1 MIKFENN
8 VFENKQYVSLFTKIN
23 DLDLHITDAFRIN
36 RLVKKLD
43 ELSTEYTGLRKTL
56 NDKYG
61 TLDGDIVKVEKD
73 NVEPYTKE
81 LGELLV
87 IEHELDIELLPLPK
101 GMEENISAVE
111 IDIVEKFFDLSS
123 LN

>member
-8 VFENKQYVSLFTKIN
+8 LFENKQYVSLFTKIN
-23 DLDLHITDAFRIN
+23 DLDLHITNAFRIN

>member
-8 VFENKQYVSLFTKIN
+8 LFENKQYVSLFTKIN

-43 ELSTEYTGLRKTL
+43 ELSSEYTGLRKTL

-61 TLDGDIVKVEKD
+61 TLDGDTVKVEKD

-81 LGELLV
+81 LGELLT
-87 IEHELDIELLPLPK
+87 IEHEIDMEILSLPK
-101 GMEENISAVE
+101 GMEENISATE

>member
-8 VFENKQYVSLFTKIN
+8 LFENKQYVSLFTKIN

-61 TLDGDIVKVEKD
+61 TLDGDTVKVEKD

>member
-8 VFENKQYVSLFTKIN
+8 VFENKQYVSLFKKIN

-43 ELSTEYTGLRKTL
+43 ELSAEYTGLRTTL

-61 TLDGDIVKVEKD
+61 TVDGNKVTIEKD

-87 IEHELDIELLPLPK
+87 IEHELDMELLSLPK
-101 GMEENISAVE
+101 GMEENISATE

>member
-8 VFENKQYVSLFTKIN
+8 LFENKQYVSLFTKIN

-43 ELSTEYTGLRKTL
+43 ELSAEYTGLRTTL

-61 TLDGDIVKVEKD
+61 TVDGDRVTIEKD

-81 LGELLV
+81 LGELLT
-87 IEHELDIELLPLPK
+87 IEHEIDMEILSLPK
-101 GMEENISAVE
+101 GMEENISATE

>member
-23 DLDLHITDAFRIN
+23 DLDLHITDAFSIN

-43 ELSTEYTGLRKTL
+43 ELSAEYTGLRTTL

-61 TLDGDIVKVEKD
+61 TVDGDRVTIEKD

-81 LGELLV
+81 LGELLT
-87 IEHELDIELLPLPK
+87 IEHEIDMEILSLPK
-101 GMEENISAVE
+101 GMEENISATE

>member
-8 VFENKQYVSLFTKIN
+8 VFEKKQYVSLFTKIN

>member
-8 VFENKQYVSLFTKIN
+8 VFENKQYVSLFKKIN

-43 ELSTEYTGLRKTL
+43 ELSAEYTGLRKTL

-61 TLDGDIVKVEKD
+61 TVDGNKVTIEKD

-87 IEHELDIELLPLPK
+87 IEHEIDMEILSLPK
-101 GMEENISAVE
+101 GMEENISATE

>member
-8 VFENKQYVSLFTKIN
+8 VFENKQYVSLFKKIN

-43 ELSTEYTGLRKTL
+43 ELSAEYTGLRTTL

-61 TLDGDIVKVEKD
+61 TVDGDRVTIEKD

-101 GMEENISAVE
+101 GMEENISATE

>member
-43 ELSTEYTGLRKTL
+43 ELSSEYTGLRKTL
-56 NDKYG
+56 NDKYV

-81 LGELLV
+81 LGELLT
-87 IEHELDIELLPLPK
+87 IEHELDMEILSLPK

>member
-43 ELSTEYTGLRKTL
+43 ELSAEYTGLRTTL

-61 TLDGDIVKVEKD
+61 TVDGDRVTIEKD

-101 GMEENISAVE
+101 GMEENISAIE

>member
-43 ELSTEYTGLRKTL
+43 ELSAEYTGLRTTL

-61 TLDGDIVKVEKD
+61 TVDGDRVTIEKD

-81 LGELLV
+81 LGELLT
-87 IEHELDIELLPLPK
+87 IEHEIDMEILSLPK
-101 GMEENISAVE
+101 GMEENISATE

>member
-43 ELSTEYTGLRKTL
+43 ELSAEYTGLRKTL

-61 TLDGDIVKVEKD
+61 TVDGNKVTIEKD

-87 IEHELDIELLPLPK
+87 IEHELDMELLSLPK
-101 GMEENISAVE
+101 GMEENISATE

>member
-1 MIKFENN
+1 MIKFENS

-43 ELSTEYTGLRKTL
+43 ELSAEYTGLRTTL

-61 TLDGDIVKVEKD
+61 TVDGNKVTIESD
-73 NVEPYTKE
+73 NVEEYTKE
-81 LGELLV
+81 LGELLT
-87 IEHELDIELLPLPK
+87 IEHEIDMEILSLPK
-101 GMEENISAVE
+101 GMEENISATE

>member
-8 VFENKQYVSLFTKIN
+8 VFENKQYVSLFKKIN

-43 ELSTEYTGLRKTL
+43 ELSAEYTGLRTTL

-61 TLDGDIVKVEKD
+61 TVDGDRVTIEKD

>member
-8 VFENKQYVSLFTKIN
+8 LFENKQYVSLFKKIN

-43 ELSTEYTGLRKTL
+43 ELSAEYTGLRKTL

-61 TLDGDIVKVEKD
+61 TVDGDRVTIEKD

-81 LGELLV
+81 LGELLT
-87 IEHELDIELLPLPK
+87 IEHELDMEILSLPK
-101 GMEENISAVE
+101 GMEENISATE

>member
-8 VFENKQYVSLFTKIN
+8 LFENKQYVSLFTKIN

-43 ELSTEYTGLRKTL
+43 ELSSEYTGLRKTL

-61 TLDGDIVKVEKD
+61 TLDGDTVKVEKD

>member
-1 MIKFENN
+1 MIKFENS

-43 ELSTEYTGLRKTL
+43 ELSAEYTGLRTTL

-61 TLDGDIVKVEKD
+61 TVDGDRVTIEKD

>member
-61 TLDGDIVKVEKD
+61 TVDGNKVTIEKD

-101 GMEENISAVE
+101 GMEENISATE

>member
-8 VFENKQYVSLFTKIN
+8 VFENKQYVSLFKKIN

-43 ELSTEYTGLRKTL
+43 ELSAEYTGLRTTL

-61 TLDGDIVKVEKD
+61 TVDGDRVTIEKD

-81 LGELLV
+81 LGELLT
-87 IEHELDIELLPLPK
+87 IEHELDMEILSLPK
-101 GMEENISAVE
+101 GMEENISATE

>member
-1 MIKFENN
+1 M
-8 VFENKQYVSLFTKIN
+8 SLFKKIN

-43 ELSTEYTGLRKTL
+43 ELSAEYTGLRTTL

-61 TLDGDIVKVEKD
+61 TVDGDRVTIEKD

-101 GMEENISAVE
+101 GMEGNISATE

>member
-61 TLDGDIVKVEKD
+61 TLDGDIVKIEKD
-73 NVEPYTKE
+73 NVEQYTKE

-101 GMEENISAVE
+101 GMEENISATE

>member
-23 DLDLHITDAFRIN
+23 ALDLHITDAFRIN

-43 ELSTEYTGLRKTL
+43 ELSSEYTGLRKTL

-87 IEHELDIELLPLPK
+87 IEHELDMELLSLPK
-101 GMEENISAVE
+101 GMEENISATE

>member
-8 VFENKQYVSLFTKIN
+8 VFENKQYVSLFKKIN

-43 ELSTEYTGLRKTL
+43 ELSAEYTGLRTTL

-61 TLDGDIVKVEKD
+61 TVDGDRVTIEKD

-81 LGELLV
+81 LGELLT
-87 IEHELDIELLPLPK
+87 IEHEIDMEILSLPK

>member
-1 MIKFENN
+1 MIKFENS

-43 ELSTEYTGLRKTL
+43 ELSAEYTGLRTTL

-61 TLDGDIVKVEKD
+61 TVDGDRVTIEKD

-81 LGELLV
+81 LGELLT
-87 IEHELDIELLPLPK
+87 IEHEIDMEILSLPK

>member
-61 TLDGDIVKVEKD
+61 TVDGDRVTIEKD

-87 IEHELDIELLPLPK
+87 IEHELDMELLSLPK
-101 GMEENISAVE
+101 GMEENISATE

>member
-8 VFENKQYVSLFTKIN
+8 IFENKQYVSLFTKIN

-43 ELSTEYTGLRKTL
+43 ELSSEYTGLRKTL

-61 TLDGDIVKVEKD
+61 TVDGDRVTIEKD

-87 IEHELDIELLPLPK
+87 IEHELDMELLSLPK
-101 GMEENISAVE
+101 GMEENISATE

>member
-61 TLDGDIVKVEKD
+61 TLDGDTVKVEKD

>member
-8 VFENKQYVSLFTKIN
+8 VFENKQYVSLFKKIN

-43 ELSTEYTGLRKTL
+43 ELSAEYTGLRKTL

-61 TLDGDIVKVEKD
+61 TVDGNKVTIEKD

-101 GMEENISAVE
+101 GMEENISATE

>member
-43 ELSTEYTGLRKTL
+43 ELSSEYTGLRKTL

-61 TLDGDIVKVEKD
+61 TLDGDTVKVEKD

>member
-43 ELSTEYTGLRKTL
+43 ELSAEYTGLRKTL

-61 TLDGDIVKVEKD
+61 TVDGNKVTIEKD

-101 GMEENISAVE
+101 GMEENISATE

>member
-8 VFENKQYVSLFTKIN
+8 LFENKQYVSLFTKIN

>member
-8 VFENKQYVSLFTKIN
+8 VFENKQYVSLFKKIN

-43 ELSTEYTGLRKTL
+43 ELSAEYTGLRTTL

-61 TLDGDIVKVEKD
+61 TVDGDRVTIEKD

-81 LGELLV
+81 LGELLT
-87 IEHELDIELLPLPK
+87 IEHEIDMEILSLPK
-101 GMEENISAVE
+101 GMEENISATE

>member
-43 ELSTEYTGLRKTL
+43 ELSAEYTGLRTTL

-61 TLDGDIVKVEKD
+61 TVDGDRVTIEKD

-101 GMEENISAVE
+101 GMEENISATE

>member
-1 MIKFENN
+1 MIKFENS
-8 VFENKQYVSLFTKIN
+8 VFENKQYVSLFKKIN

-43 ELSTEYTGLRKTL
+43 ELSAEYTGLRTTL

-61 TLDGDIVKVEKD
+61 TVDGDRVTIEKD

-101 GMEENISAVE
+101 GMEENISATE

>member
-8 VFENKQYVSLFTKIN
+8 VFENKQYVSLFKKIN

-43 ELSTEYTGLRKTL
+43 ELSAEYTGLRTTL

-61 TLDGDIVKVEKD
+61 TVDGDRVTIEKD

-81 LGELLV
+81 LGELLT
-87 IEHELDIELLPLPK
+87 IEHEIDMEILSLPK
-101 GMEENISAVE
+101 GMEENISDTE

>member
-8 VFENKQYVSLFTKIN
+8 IFESKQYVSLFKKIN

-61 TLDGDIVKVEKD
+61 TVDGDRVTIEKD

-87 IEHELDIELLPLPK
+87 IEHELDMELLSLPK